1 MASAGAA
8 PATGNHLYFRL
19 TAVNTAG
26 AGTAYRAYP
35 KLQAGVPRPVS
46 PKSSGTVVRVGT
58 FNVRTA
64 KATGDSRTWLRRA
77 TDVAREISSHNPG
90 VVALQELGP
99 GRADGKNGT
108 TTGTIRQTVS
118 LQKALN
124 GVGAGRYH
132 LVRTTPYVKAG
143 SKHGTQGARILY
155 DTSKFRLLS
164 NCPDTTGKSSYSTSC
179 SVELPLRGGDSQGLR
194 RSAAFA
200 EFQNKST
207 GKRFFFASMHL
218 DDRHSGNL
226 NTEKKYNA
234 LRGAQA
240 AAVYSRISHL
250 NTRGEQVI
258 VAGRPELLAEQPRWE
273 RPARLLRRQGLL
285 RHRSRAVQ
293 GQHPV
298 LDDQPLRQDDLTR
311 RTGLRRADRRHHG
324 EGQPGSTSLRE
335 RDEAGRQ
342 QSPLRPQP
350 GGERSGP
357 LGPIARP
364 QRGRWPQPTDPPPP
378 SDLDQLSSMSARQ
391 GDDTE
396 RMDPLVRA
404 LCVALAVWGDDP
416 PTPPDGYPSLA
427 LVKPGSRVTGGA
439 GGGARGAVVHVSN
452 QKRRNDEPCDQIAY
466 VSTRSAETTPRP
478 NR

>member
-1 MASAGAA
+1 MRATPIVALTAVAATTFALCGTLPADAATRPAPISSVRVVAGPGVGEITVSFHESGAHTTGYQIETGLTTFSKTGHGLPKTGRNRRVFSFSGARHSITLSAAQVASAGAA

-46 PKSSGTVVRVGT
+46 PKSSGTVIRVGT

-64 KATGDSRTWLRRA
+64 KATGDARTWLRRA
-77 TDVAREISSHNPG
+77 SDVAREISSHNPG

-218 DDRHSGNL
+218 DDRHSTNV

-250 NTRGEQVI
+250 NARGEQVI
-258 VAGRPELLAEQPRWE
+258 VAGDLNSWQNNRGGNAPHDYYVGKGFYDTAAAQSKINFQYSTINHFAKTISPG
-273 RPARLLRRQGLL
+273 PNGYGVAIDVIMVKGSQGARRFENVMKRVDS
-285 RHRSRAVQ
+285 SR
-293 GQHPV
+293 
-298 LDDQPLRQDDLTR
+298 
-311 RTGLRRADRRHHG
+311 
-324 EGQPGSTSLRE
+324 
-335 RDEAGRQ
+335 
-342 QSPLRPQP
+342 
-350 GGERSGP
+350 
-357 LGPIARP
+357 
-364 QRGRWPQPTDPPPP
+364 P
-378 SDLDQLSSMSARQ
+378 SDHN
-391 GDDTE
+391 
-396 RMDPLVRA
+396 LV
-404 LCVALAVWGDDP
+404 VSD
-416 PTPPDGYPSLA
+416 
-427 LVKPGSRVTGGA
+427 LVL
-439 GGGARGAVVHVSN
+439 
-452 QKRRNDEPCDQIAY
+452 
-466 VSTRSAETTPRP
+466 
-478 NR
+478 